1 MDSTQTDLKHKHI
14 KDESLLEV
22 LVFIKHFAELSHR
35 SSLSLSIPCLLWN
48 RTQNINLNIPILH
61 STGILKG
68 SPDVSLDISYFQIN

>member
-35 SSLSLSIPCLLWN
+35 SSLSLSPSHVSSETEH
-48 RTQNINLNIPILH
+48 RT
-61 STGILKG
+61 
-68 SPDVSLDISYFQIN
+68 

>member
-35 SSLSLSIPCLLWN
+35 SSLSLSSRVSCSDSDIEGS
-48 RTQNINLNIPILH
+48 LH
-61 STGILKG
+61 QPKSE
-68 SPDVSLDISYFQIN
+68 DRYFEQFVFVEHLH

>member
-35 SSLSLSIPCLLWN
+35 SSLSLHPVSPLK
-48 RTQNINLNIPILH
+48 QNTEHKPKYPDSPLH
-61 STGILKG
+61 RDT
-68 SPDVSLDISYFQIN
+68 